1 MGIWPVCGSV
11 VATPVGA
18 FTVLFTDALVVNR
31 GHVRQQRLLV
41 GVVCGHKG
49 LVDNLLRGAG
59 EQGEVCSVW
68 EEHTLPAPRL
78 EGLAKLCCRFCW

>member
-1 MGIWPVCGSV
+1 MPHANRAQPLFVWVQGCALLRKREDGDMAGVRSV

-18 FTVLFTDALVVNR
+18 FTVLFTDALVVNL

-59 EQGEVCSVW
+59 E
-68 EEHTLPAPRL
+68 
-78 EGLAKLCCRFCW
+78 